1 MNIRTVAQ
9 RSKHHPLKIASVYI
23 GPPPRRP
30 VDAVPVLIANE
41 MPNGD
46 TILGYPPKARP
57 ILSDVEWVDLSGLSG
72 LTDQEDRDALD
83 FLMQQYRG
91 MRTVELAT
99 PSPGKIRSDLAKLRS
114 QVLKIA
120 AQLPEEHRHSDALQ
134 GIARELDR
142 IADRQPRAKPGPK
155 SLVLR
160 QVLLAL
166 NSYLL
171 DKTGKQITGSKK
183 HQGKAK
189 PLKFAIRFFEIA
201 DPSLSNR
208 NRTITEAIKNHL
220 RDWRSSH
227 RYFLTFDHSER
238 SHFPV
243 GAHDDK

>member
-1 MNIRTVAQ
+1 
-9 RSKHHPLKIASVYI
+9 
-23 GPPPRRP
+23 
-30 VDAVPVLIANE
+30 

-57 ILSDVEWVDLSGLSG
+57 ILSDAEWVGLSGLSG

-155 SLVLR
+155 SLVL
-160 QVLLAL
+160 QDVLLAL

-171 DKTGKQITGSKK
+171 GKTGRQITQSKRY
-183 HQGKAK
+183 HGGANPQE
-189 PLKFAIRFFEIA
+189 FAIRFFKIA
-201 DPSLSNR
+201 DSSLSD
-208 NRTITEAIKNHL
+208 RTIEPRRGRRKSHRLSDSTITQAIKEHL
-220 RDWRSSH
+220 GGWPRSF

-238 SHFPV
+238 SNFAG
-243 GAHDDK
+243 GAHDEK